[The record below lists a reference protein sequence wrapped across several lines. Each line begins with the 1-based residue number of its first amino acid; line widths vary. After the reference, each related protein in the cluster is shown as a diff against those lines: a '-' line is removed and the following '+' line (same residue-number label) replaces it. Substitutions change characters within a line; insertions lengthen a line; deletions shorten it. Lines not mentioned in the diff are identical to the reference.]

1 MPRNQWHKGKPKTG
15 GRTKGTPNKATLEI
29 RELAQAILTRPAYQ
43 TNLRRLADRG
53 KLPPHL
59 ETLLYHYAWGKPKEI
74 MEHTGKDGG
83 PLSIQV
89 YLPDNARG

>member
-1 MPRNQWHKGKPKTG
+1 MPFHKGKAKTG
-15 GRTKGTPNKATLEI
+15 GRTKGTRNKATLEI
-29 RELAQAILTRPAYQ
+29 KAFALSILTRPKYQ
-43 TNLRRLADRG
+43 AHIRRLADHG

-59 ETLLYHYAWGKPKEI
+59 ETLLYHYAWGKPKEV

-83 PLSIQV
+83 PLTVQV